1 MHGLAVTPANIQD
14 RDMIAALL
22 GVARRA
28 FPSIKRA
35 LADGGYQGAA
45 TASAVLEEAGIPLD
59 IVKRSDAPGFV
70 VLPKRWIVERTL
82 GWLGRCRRLVKDFE
96 CYARTHAA
104 FVILAMI
111 RIMARR
117 LARE

>member
-14 RDMIAALL
+14 RDVIATLL
-22 GVARRA
+22 EVARKT
-28 FPSIKRA
+28 FPSLARA

-45 TASAVLEEAGIPLD
+45 TASAVLDQAGIPLD
-59 IVKRSDAPGFV
+59 IVKRSDAPGFH
-70 VLPKRWIVERTL
+70 VLPKRWIVERTF

-104 FVILAMI
+104 FVMLAMI
-111 RIMARR
+111 RIMTRR
-117 LARE
+117 LVNA